1 VLDPASGSPAAVV
14 RSNYAPCPCL
24 VAWCSFSGCG
34 RTCLWFRYGLSL
46 GCGCRGGGPSLT
58 PGVPIPCRRLPFGIL
73 PFSCALGCPI
83 GRGPQSHPVVAS
95 VRSGAGRSRMGPS
108 APLCYAPLASPLA
121 WSGCGVVCICAA
133 LSLCTRHCAPS
144 RAYKSLGYFIL
155 LLFRQ
160 LFLF

>member
-1 VLDPASGSPAAVV
+1 MLDPASGSPAAVA

-24 VAWCSFSGCG
+24 VTWCSFSGCG

-83 GRGPQSHPVVAS
+83 GRGPQSHPVGDSPLSPPRPVMQRGVHS
-95 VRSGAGRSRMGPS
+95 IMPGTLHPLMLCSSR
-108 APLCYAPLASPLA
+108 LASRLVRLRGRLHLSRSVALHP
-121 WSGCGVVCICAA
+121 SFCA
-133 LSLCTRHCAPS
+133 
-144 RAYKSLGYFIL
+144 
-155 LLFRQ
+155 
-160 LFLF
+160 